1 MKITQIVSSVG
12 RGGAFS
18 RNAHQL
24 ANQFVQKGIES
35 SLVTGCVLDKP
46 DGRVE
51 IHLVASR
58 MMEMG
63 QRNFNYLTSEI
74 IYMLSAPA
82 FHIASNSYVET
93 HKRELG
99 VVIDH
104 TFLGGDIMV
113 IHGCMLSLTKLR
125 WCKGGERVFLAYP
138 LNHYRL
144 ALERLRYA
152 LKKFK
157 KAIAV
162 SNRVKH
168 EIVNFYGV
176 APELIVVI
184 PNGVDFQ
191 GFQSSECTSV
201 RENIKKMHNI
211 PLQSPLLL
219 FVGNNFR
226 WKGLRY
232 VIEAIPRLK
241 ESYLLVAGAG
251 DISSFKRLSNKLGVE
266 DRVIF
271 AGLVKKVNEF
281 YIASDL
287 FVFPTIWEG
296 CPKVC
301 LEAMASGLPILA
313 TKVGGVEDYLR
324 DGYNGFFITRD
335 SDDIVEKVNM
345 VLSDESLRRS
355 LGENARKTAE
365 KLDWS
370 KIADEYIEV
379 CKSLY

>member
-12 RGGAFS
+12 RGGALP
-18 RNAHQL
+18 RIAHQL
-24 ANQFVQKGIES
+24 ANRFVQKGIEA

-46 DGRVE
+46 DRRVE
-51 IHLVASR
+51 IHLVTSKLVEAA
-58 MMEMG
+58 
-63 QRNFNYLTSEI
+63 QRDFNYLTSKI
-74 IYMLSAPA
+74 VNMLSAPA
-82 FHIASNSYVET
+82 FHIASNFYVET

-104 TFLGGDIMV
+104 TFLGGDLMV
-113 IHGCMLSLTKLR
+113 IHGCMLSLSKLR
-125 WCKGGERVFLAYP
+125 WYEGGERAFLAYP

-168 EIVNFYGV
+168 EVVNFYGV

-191 GFQSSECTSV
+191 GFQFSECTSV
-201 RENIKKMHNI
+201 KENIKKMHNI

-219 FVGNNFR
+219 FVGHNFR
-226 WKGLRY
+226 WKGLKY
-232 VIEAIPRLK
+232 IMEAMPKIK

-251 DISSFKRLSNKLGVE
+251 DISSFKRLSNKLGLE
-266 DRVIF
+266 DRVVF
-271 AGLVKKVNEF
+271 AGSVKKVNEF
-281 YIASDL
+281 YVASDL

-296 CPKVC
+296 SPKVC

-324 DGYNGFFITRD
+324 DGYNGFFVTRD
-335 SDDIVEKVNM
+335 PGDVAEKVNM

-365 KLDWS
+365 KFDWN
-370 KIADEYIEV
+370 KIADKYIEV
-379 CKSLY
+379 CKSL

>member
-1 MKITQIVSSVG
+1 MKITQIVEFVG

-18 RNAHQL
+18 RIAHQL
-24 ANQFVQKGIES
+24 ANQFVQKGIDS

-46 DGRVE
+46 DRRVE
-51 IHLVASR
+51 IHLVGSKVV
-58 MMEMG
+58 EMG
-63 QRNFNYLTSEI
+63 QKNSNYLTNKI
-74 IYMLSAPA
+74 VNMVSAPA

-104 TFLGGDIMV
+104 TFLGGDVMV
-113 IHGCMLSLTKLR
+113 IHGCMLSLSKLR
-125 WCKGGERVFLAYP
+125 WYEGGERVFLAYP

-144 ALERLRYA
+144 VLERLRWA
-152 LKKFK
+152 LKRFK

-176 APELIVVI
+176 PPELIVVI

-191 GFQSSECTSV
+191 EFQSLECTFV
-201 RENIKKMHNI
+201 RENVRKMYDI
-211 PLQSPLLL
+211 PWQPPLLL
-219 FVGNNFR
+219 FVGHNFR
-226 WKGLRY
+226 WKGLKY
-232 VIEAIPRLK
+232 IIEAMPKIK

-251 DISSFKRLSNKLGVE
+251 DTSSFKRLSNKLGVE

-271 AGLVKKVNEF
+271 TGPVKKVNEF

-296 CPKVC
+296 CPMVC

-335 SDDIVEKVNM
+335 PGDVVEKVNM
-345 VLSDESLRRS
+345 VLSDENLRRS

-365 KLDWS
+365 KFDWS
-370 KIADEYIEV
+370 RIADKYIEV
-379 CKSLY
+379 CESL

>member
-1 MKITQIVSSVG
+1 MKITQIVKSVG

-18 RNAHQL
+18 RIAHQL
-24 ANQFVQKGIES
+24 ANQFVQKGIEA

-46 DGRVE
+46 DGWVE
-51 IHLVASR
+51 IHLVASKVVE
-58 MMEMG
+58 ME
-63 QRNFNYLTSEI
+63 QKNFNYLTNKI
-74 IYMLSAPA
+74 VNMLSAPA

-99 VVIDH
+99 IVIDH
-104 TFLGGDIMV
+104 TFLGGDVMV
-113 IHGCMLSLTKLR
+113 IHGCVLSLTKLR
-125 WCKGGERVFLAYP
+125 WYKGGERVFLAYP

-144 ALERLRYA
+144 VLERLRYA
-152 LKKFK
+152 LKRFK

-162 SNRVKH
+162 SNRAKH
-168 EIVNFYGV
+168 EIVNFYRV
-176 APELIVVI
+176 PPELIVVI

-191 GFQSSECTSV
+191 GFQSSECTFV
-201 RENIKKMHNI
+201 RENIRKIYNI

-219 FVGNNFR
+219 FVGHNFR
-226 WKGLRY
+226 LKGLKY
-232 VIEAIPRLK
+232 IIEAMPKIK

-251 DISSFKRLSNKLGVE
+251 DIASFKRLSNKLRVE

-271 AGLVKKVNEF
+271 TGPVKKVNEF

-287 FVFPTIWEG
+287 FVFPTIGEG
-296 CPKVC
+296 FPMVC

-324 DGYNGFFITRD
+324 DGYNGFFIIRD
-335 SDDIVEKVNM
+335 PGDIVEKVNM
-345 VLSDESLRRS
+345 VSSDENLRRS

-365 KLDWS
+365 KFDWS
-370 KIADEYIEV
+370 KIADKYIEV
-379 CKSLY
+379 CKSL